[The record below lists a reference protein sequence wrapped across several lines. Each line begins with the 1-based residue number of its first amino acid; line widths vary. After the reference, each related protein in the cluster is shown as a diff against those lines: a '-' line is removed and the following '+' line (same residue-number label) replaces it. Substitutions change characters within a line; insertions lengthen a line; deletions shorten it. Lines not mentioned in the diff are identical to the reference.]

1 MSAKKCRFCQSTFMP
16 MRALQQVCGPS
27 CGIALAKV
35 KQSKKNEKEF
45 KAITKEKKAKLKTR
59 GDYLRECQTAFN
71 AFIRLRDKDLPCIS
85 CQRHHTGQ
93 YHAGHYR
100 SVGSAPELRF
110 MELQVHAQCSACNL
124 HLSGNLIEYRKNLIA
139 KIGLDAVERIE
150 GPHDMPKLSIEEIQE
165 LTRPYKAKVKE
176 LIINN
181 N

>member
-1 MSAKKCRFCQSTFMP
+1 MTKKCKFCQKPFQS
-16 MRALQQVCGPS
+16 MRSLQQVCSPS
-27 CGIALAKV
+27 CGIALAQV
-35 KQSKKNEKEF
+35 KQAKKNDKEYD
-45 KAITKEKKAKLKTR
+45 KVTKELKKKLKTR

-110 MELQVHAQCSACNL
+110 NELQVNAQCSACNNY
-124 HLSGNLIEYRKNLIA
+124 LSGNLIEYRKNLIK

-150 GPHDMPKLSIEEIQE
+150 GNHDMPKLSIQEIQE
-165 LTRPYKAKVKE
+165 LTVFYKQKIKE
-176 LIINN
+176 IK
-181 N
+181 